1 MGGRWPDRLG
11 DETACK
17 VRDLRNDHLNTSS
30 RGRLYEGID
39 ILRRCFEEEDS
50 SYNGKSHQFEKI
62 RMTTTPVHKRVP
74 MWLGAQDNRSLQA
87 RGLHRAMGP
96 PTEQEKV

>member
-1 MGGRWPDRLG
+1 
-11 DETACK
+11 
-17 VRDLRNDHLNTSS
+17 
-30 RGRLYEGID
+30 
-39 ILRRCFEEEDS
+39 
-50 SYNGKSHQFEKI
+50 
-62 RMTTTPVHKRVP
+62 